1 MKDTHEVIWL
11 KKYFLLLLILF
22 PAVEISLFLISSK
35 IIGILP
41 TMLLI
46 VLTSALGAYF
56 ARKQGIEAFQKVQR
70 DLQYGKMPGGAIVD
84 GFCILIGGLLL
95 LIPGF
100 LSDLIGALL
109 LIPVTR
115 KGIKP
120 LFERWLRNMSNRN
133 RYTIIR

>member
-1 MKDTHEVIWL
+1 M

-84 GFCILIGGLLL
+84 GYCILIGGLLL

>member
-1 MKDTHEVIWL
+1 M
-11 KKYFLLLLILF
+11 KKYLLLLLILF

-41 TMLLI
+41 TMLMI

-70 DLQYGKMPGGAIVD
+70 DLQYGKMPGVTIID

-100 LSDLIGALL
+100 LSDIIGALL
-109 LIPVTR
+109 LIPMTR
-115 KGIKP
+115 KQIKP
-120 LFERWLRNMSNRN
+120 LFERWLRNMSNRS

>member
-1 MKDTHEVIWL
+1 M
-11 KKYFLLLLILF
+11 KKYLLLLLILF

-41 TMLLI
+41 TMLMI

-70 DLQYGKMPGGAIVD
+70 DLQYGKMPGVTIVD

-100 LSDLIGALL
+100 LSDIIGALL
-109 LIPVTR
+109 LIPMTR
-115 KGIKP
+115 KQIKP
-120 LFERWLRNMSNRN
+120 LFERWLRNMSNRS

>member
-1 MKDTHEVIWL
+1 M
-11 KKYFLLLLILF
+11 LLLLILF

-41 TMLLI
+41 TMLMI

-70 DLQYGKMPGGAIVD
+70 DLQYGKMPGVTIVD

-100 LSDLIGALL
+100 LSDIIGALL
-109 LIPVTR
+109 LIPMTR
-115 KGIKP
+115 KQIKP
-120 LFERWLRNMSNRN
+120 LFERWLRKLSNRS

>member
-1 MKDTHEVIWL
+1 VIWL
-11 KKYFLLLLILF
+11 KKYLLLLLILF

-41 TMLLI
+41 TMLMI

-70 DLQYGKMPGGAIVD
+70 DLQYGKMPGIAIVD

-100 LSDLIGALL
+100 LSDIIGALL
-109 LIPVTR
+109 LIPMTR
-115 KGIKP
+115 KQIKP

>member
-1 MKDTHEVIWL
+1 L

>member
-1 MKDTHEVIWL
+1 M

-100 LSDLIGALL
+100 LSDIIGALL

-115 KGIKP
+115 KAIKP

>member
-1 MKDTHEVIWL
+1 M
-11 KKYFLLLLILF
+11 KKYLLLLLILF

-70 DLQYGKMPGGAIVD
+70 DLQYGKMPGVTIVD

-100 LSDLIGALL
+100 LSDIIGALL
-109 LIPVTR
+109 LIPMTR
-115 KGIKP
+115 KKIKP

>member
-1 MKDTHEVIWL
+1 M

-100 LSDLIGALL
+100 LSDLIGGLL

>member
-1 MKDTHEVIWL
+1 VIWL

-22 PAVEISLFLISSK
+22 PAVEISLFLISSN

-41 TMLLI
+41 TMLFI

-70 DLQYGKMPGGAIVD
+70 DLQYGKMPGATIVD

-100 LSDLIGALL
+100 LSDLIGAVL
-109 LIPVTR
+109 LIPMTR
-115 KGIKP
+115 KRIKP
-120 LFERWLRNMSNRN
+120 LFERWLRNMSNRK

>member
-1 MKDTHEVIWL
+1 L
-11 KKYFLLLLILF
+11 KKYLLLLLILF

-41 TMLLI
+41 TMLMI

-70 DLQYGKMPGGAIVD
+70 DLQYGKMPGVTIVD

-100 LSDLIGALL
+100 LSDIIGALL
-109 LIPVTR
+109 LIPMTR
-115 KGIKP
+115 KQIKP
-120 LFERWLRNMSNRN
+120 LFERWLRNMSNRS

>member
-1 MKDTHEVIWL
+1 M

-84 GFCILIGGLLL
+84 GFCILMGGLLL

-100 LSDLIGALL
+100 LSDLLGALL

>member
-1 MKDTHEVIWL
+1 M
-11 KKYFLLLLILF
+11 KKYLLLLLILF

-41 TMLLI
+41 TMLMI

-70 DLQYGKMPGGAIVD
+70 DLQYGKMPGVAIVD

-100 LSDLIGALL
+100 LSDIIGALL
-109 LIPVTR
+109 LIPMTR
-115 KGIKP
+115 KQIKP

>member
-1 MKDTHEVIWL
+1 M

-56 ARKQGIEAFQKVQR
+56 ARKQGIETFQKMQR

-120 LFERWLRNMSNRN
+120 LFERWLRNRSNRN

>member
-1 MKDTHEVIWL
+1 M
-11 KKYFLLLLILF
+11 KKYLLLLLILF

-46 VLTSALGAYF
+46 VVTSALGAYF

-70 DLQYGKMPGGAIVD
+70 DLQYSKMPRVTIVD

-100 LSDLIGALL
+100 LSDIIGALL
-109 LIPVTR
+109 LIPMTR
-115 KGIKP
+115 KQIKP

>member
-1 MKDTHEVIWL
+1 M
-11 KKYFLLLLILF
+11 KKYLLLLLILF
-22 PAVEISLFLISSK
+22 PALEISLFLISSK

-41 TMLLI
+41 TMLMI

-70 DLQYGKMPGGAIVD
+70 DLQYGKMPGVTIVD
-84 GFCILIGGLLL
+84 GFCILIGGLCL

-100 LSDLIGALL
+100 LSDIIGVPL
-109 LIPVTR
+109 LIPMTR
-115 KGIKP
+115 KQIKP

>member
-1 MKDTHEVIWL
+1 M

-120 LFERWLRNMSNRN
+120 LFERWLRNLSNRN

>member
-1 MKDTHEVIWL
+1 MIWL

-120 LFERWLRNMSNRN
+120 LFERWLRNLSNRN

>member
-1 MKDTHEVIWL
+1 M

-120 LFERWLRNMSNRN
+120 FFERWLRNLSNRN

>member
-1 MKDTHEVIWL
+1 M
-11 KKYFLLLLILF
+11 KKYLLLLLILF
-22 PAVEISLFLISSK
+22 PALEISLFLISSK

-41 TMLLI
+41 TMLMI

-70 DLQYGKMPGGAIVD
+70 DLQYGKMPGVTIVD

-100 LSDLIGALL
+100 LSDIIGALL
-109 LIPVTR
+109 LIPMTR
-115 KGIKP
+115 KHIKP

>member
-1 MKDTHEVIWL
+1 M
-11 KKYFLLLLILF
+11 KKYLLLLLILF

-46 VLTSALGAYF
+46 VVTSALGAYF

-70 DLQYGKMPGGAIVD
+70 DLQYSKMPGVTIVD

-100 LSDLIGALL
+100 LSDIIGALL
-109 LIPVTR
+109 LIPMTR
-115 KGIKP
+115 KQIKP

>member
-1 MKDTHEVIWL
+1 M
-11 KKYFLLLLILF
+11 KKYLLLLLILF

-41 TMLLI
+41 TMLMI

-70 DLQYGKMPGGAIVD
+70 DLQYGKMPGIAIVD

-100 LSDLIGALL
+100 LSDIIGALL
-109 LIPVTR
+109 LIPMTR
-115 KGIKP
+115 KQIKP

>member
-1 MKDTHEVIWL
+1 M
-11 KKYFLLLLILF
+11 KKYLLLLLILF

-41 TMLLI
+41 TMLMI

-70 DLQYGKMPGGAIVD
+70 DLQYGKMPGVTIVD

-100 LSDLIGALL
+100 LSDIIGALL
-109 LIPVTR
+109 LIPMTR
-115 KGIKP
+115 KQIKP
-120 LFERWLRNMSNRN
+120 LFERWLRKLSNRS

>member
-1 MKDTHEVIWL
+1 
-11 KKYFLLLLILF
+11 
-22 PAVEISLFLISSK
+22 
-35 IIGILP
+35 
-41 TMLLI
+41 MLLI

-70 DLQYGKMPGGAIVD
+70 DLQYGKMPGEAIVD

-100 LSDLIGALL
+100 LSDIIGALL

>member
-1 MKDTHEVIWL
+1 M

-22 PAVEISLFLISSK
+22 PAVEISLFLISSN

-41 TMLLI
+41 TMLVI

-70 DLQYGKMPGGAIVD
+70 DLQYGKMPGATIVD

-100 LSDLIGALL
+100 LSDLIGAVL
-109 LIPVTR
+109 LIPMTR
-115 KGIKP
+115 KRIKP
-120 LFERWLRNMSNRN
+120 LFERLLRNMSNRK

>member
-1 MKDTHEVIWL
+1 M

-56 ARKQGIEAFQKVQR
+56 ARKQGIEVFQKVQR

>member
-1 MKDTHEVIWL
+1 M

-70 DLQYGKMPGGAIVD
+70 DLQNGKMPGGAIVD

-120 LFERWLRNMSNRN
+120 LFERWLRNLSNRN

>member
-1 MKDTHEVIWL
+1 ML

>member
-1 MKDTHEVIWL
+1 M

-100 LSDLIGALL
+100 LSDIIGALL

>member
-1 MKDTHEVIWL
+1 M
-11 KKYFLLLLILF
+11 KKYLLLLLILF

-70 DLQYGKMPGGAIVD
+70 DLQYGKMPGVTIVD

-100 LSDLIGALL
+100 LSDIIGALL
-109 LIPVTR
+109 LIPMTR
-115 KGIKP
+115 NQIKP

>member
-1 MKDTHEVIWL
+1 M

>member
-1 MKDTHEVIWL
+1 M
-11 KKYFLLLLILF
+11 KKYLLLLLILF

-41 TMLLI
+41 TMLMI

-70 DLQYGKMPGGAIVD
+70 DLQYGKMPGVTIVD

-100 LSDLIGALL
+100 LSDIIGALL
-109 LIPVTR
+109 IPMTR
-115 KGIKP
+115 KQIKP
-120 LFERWLRNMSNRN
+120 LFERWLRKLSNRS

>member
-1 MKDTHEVIWL
+1 M

-120 LFERWLRNMSNRN
+120 LFERWLRNMSTRN

>member
-1 MKDTHEVIWL
+1 M
-11 KKYFLLLLILF
+11 KKYLLLLLILF

-70 DLQYGKMPGGAIVD
+70 DLQYGKMPGVTIVD

-100 LSDLIGALL
+100 LSDIIGALL
-109 LIPVTR
+109 LIPMTR
-115 KGIKP
+115 KQIKP

>member
-1 MKDTHEVIWL
+1 M

-70 DLQYGKMPGGAIVD
+70 DLQYGKMPGRAIVD

-100 LSDLIGALL
+100 LSDIIGALL

>member
-1 MKDTHEVIWL
+1 M
-11 KKYFLLLLILF
+11 KKYLLLLLILF

-41 TMLLI
+41 TMLMI
-46 VLTSALGAYF
+46 VLTSTLGAYF

-70 DLQYGKMPGGAIVD
+70 DLQYGKMPGVTIVD

-100 LSDLIGALL
+100 LSDIIGALL
-109 LIPVTR
+109 LIPMTR
-115 KGIKP
+115 KQIKP
-120 LFERWLRNMSNRN
+120 LFERWLRNMSNRS